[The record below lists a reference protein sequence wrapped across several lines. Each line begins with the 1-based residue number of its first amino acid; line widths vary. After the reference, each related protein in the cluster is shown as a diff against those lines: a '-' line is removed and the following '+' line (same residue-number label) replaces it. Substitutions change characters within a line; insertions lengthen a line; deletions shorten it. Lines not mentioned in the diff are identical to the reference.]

1 VHVRELLRTHSPPF
15 AQHVITKSQKKSEK
29 LRAVVSD
36 ARELAALD
44 KRISEEITKNCYLQ
58 RELYIL
64 KQERTRETWLLKN
77 DLKNMEKVSHP
88 IYKNINRAIIYAP
101 GSSHAY
107 IQQIIKISQHMSR
120 IILI

>member
-1 VHVRELLRTHSPPF
+1 VRIGELFRTHFPPL

-58 RELYIL
+58 RELDIL
-64 KQERTRETWLLKN
+64 K
-77 DLKNMEKVSHP
+77 
-88 IYKNINRAIIYAP
+88 
-101 GSSHAY
+101 
-107 IQQIIKISQHMSR
+107 
-120 IILI
+120 